1 MDREPERAREMI
13 KRRRDVMI
21 GTILLLFW
29 AALPIPSDAGTVFYD
44 DFNGPTL
51 NPAYQAILP
60 DAPWRYSASP
70 FNATYLGASNY
81 SFTSVGGS
89 SVIELNNTL
98 NNQERVGW
106 STSTVF
112 STGAPILYEARF
124 NTLVQSATT
133 GIDELLELW
142 LLDPKNINRY
152 DEVGLLAPG
161 YGTEHFFT
169 AMSSISGSGTDAIF
183 SFANNTWY
191 RMMITGSTTQDIQ
204 ASIYA
209 DDGTT
214 QLISINLG
222 HTLSSYS
229 SGFEIGFS
237 QSMGR
242 PNSPYP
248 TSVAIDNL
256 ELISTVPE
264 PHSVMLLC
272 AGAVC
277 MLGYGWRDGKTGAR
291 IW

>member
-1 MDREPERAREMI
+1 MA
-13 KRRRDVMI
+13 
-21 GTILLLFW
+21 GTILLLSW
-29 AALPIPSDAGTVFYD
+29 AALPVPSNAGIVFYD

-60 DAPWRYSASP
+60 NAPWRYSGSP
-70 FNATYLGASNY
+70 SEATYIGPSNY
-81 SFTSVGGS
+81 SFTSVGSS
-89 SVIELNNTL
+89 SVIELHNTL
-98 NNQERVGW
+98 NNAERVGW

-142 LLDPKNINRY
+142 LLDPRNINRY
-152 DEVGLLAPG
+152 DEVGLSAPG
-161 YGTEHFFT
+161 YGTLHVFT
-169 AMSSISGSGTDAIF
+169 AMSSISGSGTDTSF
-183 SFANNTWY
+183 SFANNAWY
-191 RMMITGSTTQDIQ
+191 RMVITGSATQDIQ

-214 QLISINLG
+214 QLISADLG

-237 QSMGR
+237 QSMGL
-242 PNSPYP
+242 PNAPYP

-256 ELISTVPE
+256 EVIATVPE

-277 MLGYGWRDGKTGAR
+277 VLGYGWRVGKIGASTR
-291 IW
+291 